1 MYTARE
7 VTVVL
12 GMSPARL
19 RTYLRSG
26 FVAPKRG
33 DDGGMVF
40 SFQDLVLLR
49 KAEGLVSERIPPRRV
64 HHALRRLRER
74 LPDLAMAGVR
84 LEAEGRDVVVHDE
97 DARWQPV
104 SGQVVFDFQRS
115 EDVNDGAPVTPLV
128 NARAAPAVASGNP
141 EKLAARELY
150 ERGCALEET
159 NLPEALQAYRAAIA
173 QDPNLADAHVNLGR
187 LLHEAGEIHAA
198 LTHYRAALLIRPDD
212 ATAGFNVGVAL
223 EDLGNATEAVDA
235 YAKSIAV
242 DPTNADAHY
251 NLARLLEQQGRPDI
265 AVKHL
270 LIYRQL
276 TRRPAR

>member
-26 FVAPKRG
+26 YVAPKRR
-33 DDGGMVF
+33 DDGEMIF

-49 KAEGLVSERIPPRRV
+49 KAEGLVSQRIPPRRV

-74 LPDLAMAGVR
+74 LPGVALAGMR
-84 LEAEGRDVVVHDE
+84 LEAEGREVVVHDGE
-97 DARWQPV
+97 SRWQPV
-104 SGQVVFDFQRS
+104 SGQVVFDFQR
-115 EDVNDGAPVTPLV
+115 EEELKAGAPVTPLV
-128 NARAAPAVASGNP
+128 NARAANAPSPNP

-159 NLPEALQAYRAAIA
+159 NLPEALNSYRAAIA

-187 LLHEAGEIHAA
+187 LLHEAGELHAA
-198 LTHYRAALLIRPDD
+198 LTHYRAALVVRPDD

-223 EDLGNATEAVDA
+223 EDLGNVTEAVDA

-265 AVKHL
+265 AIKHL